1 MQPSLLFAGMLFMHV
16 RILDH
21 EIEKASGLILRM
33 GRFKGS
39 VAIDIGG
46 TIGCM
51 TVDATELRNALD
63 AVIHSWAS
71 EKVSHEVQD
80 AVVKRQTIGPMRG
93 EKTAKRLDSTNMAA
107 EGQPKDRGSLNSP
120 SRPSGTTVNDAI
132 EVLPEIALPPAVS
145 KADKSK
151 TGGQLYGRRAHQDTV
166 IRILSPETAAKKLGL
181 SLEEILDRRRQLGLK
196 HP

>member
-1 MQPSLLFAGMLFMHV
+1 MQPSTLFAGMLFMHV

-39 VAIDIGG
+39 VAIDLGG

-71 EKVSHEVQD
+71 NDVSCEVQD
-80 AVVKRQTIGPMRG
+80 AEVERQTIGPMRG
-93 EKTAKRLDSTNMAA
+93 EKTAKRLDSKNMAA
-107 EGQPKDRGSLNSP
+107 ESQPMVRHSLNSP
-120 SRPSGTTVNDAI
+120 SRPSGTTVNNAI
-132 EVLPEIALPPAVS
+132 EVLPEIALPPKAS
-145 KADKSK
+145 EADKSK
-151 TGGQLYGRRAHQDTV
+151 TDVQLYGRRAHQETV

-181 SLEEILDRRRQLGLK
+181 PLEEIMDRRRQLGLK
-196 HP
+196 NP